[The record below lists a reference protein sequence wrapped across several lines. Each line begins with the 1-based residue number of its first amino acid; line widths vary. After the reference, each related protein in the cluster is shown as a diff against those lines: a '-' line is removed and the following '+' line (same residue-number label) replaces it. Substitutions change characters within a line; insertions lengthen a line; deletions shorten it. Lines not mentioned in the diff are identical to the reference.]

1 MLVVTNTDAF
11 GATLVVPL
19 AGLTVTAAARWA
31 DKLAADL
38 VAALVAV
45 LEPLCTVPQAETVI
59 AATITAAPMAPT
71 RLTVRQ
77 YAVSSLATD
86 GALPQIRD
94 RSRGSVVPSHGV
106 WIVPNLALAWR
117 SPGSLRLCQSSHQ
130 CGPLVAAT

>member
-1 MLVVTNTDAF
+1 MNTDAF
-11 GATLVVPL
+11 GATLVDPL

-45 LEPLCTVPQAETVI
+45 LEPLCTVPQAETVT

-77 YAVSSLATD
+77 YAHQAWLQTA
-86 GALPQIRD
+86 PCR
-94 RSRGSVVPSHGV
+94 RSVIGFAGV
-106 WIVPNLALAWR
+106 
-117 SPGSLRLCQSSHQ
+117 
-130 CGPLVAAT
+130 